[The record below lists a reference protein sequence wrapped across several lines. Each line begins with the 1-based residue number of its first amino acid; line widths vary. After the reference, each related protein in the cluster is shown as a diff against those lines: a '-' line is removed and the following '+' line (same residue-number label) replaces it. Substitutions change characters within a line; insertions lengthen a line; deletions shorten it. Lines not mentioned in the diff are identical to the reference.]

1 MKPLLITKKQFNGI
15 RESLLMESGIQDIK
29 KIAERYPKAQIYFHL
44 DLDGVVSAIAMR
56 EYLQRYGIDVI
67 GYKTIQY
74 GDKEFALVKPDANE
88 DVMPVLV
95 DFAHGKP
102 EFKIHTDHHDSQTG
116 VEDAATQFKSA
127 RSNVETISG
136 IISPTDIFPTG
147 DIDLFRTVD
156 SADFHRQGIKP
167 EDVISFVFNL
177 DKEKDIEKNKQAAG
191 FALNKLI
198 LAYKN
203 KPGFLE
209 KLVTNSNPSIVSMFM
224 KGKQLAK
231 DMGFVGVEEL
241 QDNADNYRER
251 LRAFDK
257 VKKEGKIL
265 VQYGIPSA
273 FKPGSYDRYASLEMH
288 PDVEYFLMIW
298 PMGLIQT
305 SCNPFK
311 AKFDENVNLG
321 DMASQVLDEFKSEL
335 ESIDIPLS
343 QIKRI
348 SERSVTATL
357 QKLIKQSDEDF
368 GDVKSEKD
376 FFGFRFKDLIALY
389 KDNIKGINPDKK
401 SSFND
406 LIIDIANRPF
416 SDLSSKQK
424 KVLDYVSVNAYDII
438 KANSGG
444 HPCITNISGIN
455 YLGKLGNDF
464 LKRIAKRIL
473 DKLGEKVNKEKSNLD
488 ETIRRIIREEINGN
502 L

>member
-1 MKPLLITKKQFNGI
+1 MKNIVVTEEQVELITK
-15 RESLLMESGIQDIK
+15 SLLNESGIQDIK
-29 KIAERYPKAQIYFHL
+29 KLAERYPKAQIYFHL

-56 EYLQRYGIDVI
+56 EYLQKYGIDVI

-167 EDVISFVFNL
+167 EDVISFIFNL

-209 KLVTNSNPSIVSMFM
+209 KLATYSNPSIVSMFM

-241 QDNADNYRER
+241 QANADNYRER
-251 LRAFDK
+251 LRDFDK

-298 PMGLIQT
+298 PMGLLQT

-311 AKFDENVNLG
+311 EKFDENVNLG
-321 DMASQVLDEFKSEL
+321 EMASQVLEEHKAEL
-335 ESIDIPLS
+335 TAIEVPLS

-357 QKLIKQSDEDF
+357 QKLMKQSDEDF
-368 GDVKSEKD
+368 GNVKSEKD
-376 FFGFRFKDLIALY
+376 FFGFRFKDLVALY
-389 KDNIKGINPDKK
+389 NDKIKGINPDKK
-401 SSFND
+401 SSFKD
-406 LIIDIANRPF
+406 MIVDITNKPF
-416 SDLSSKQK
+416 SDLSYKQK
-424 KVLDYVSVNAYDII
+424 QMLDYISVNAYDII
-438 KANSGG
+438 VANSGG

-455 YLGKLGNDF
+455 YLGKDGLPM
-464 LKRIAKRIL
+464 LK
-473 DKLGEKVNKEKSNLD
+473 KLAAAMLVKLKEK
-488 ETIRRIIREEINGN
+488 IK
-502 L
+502 

>member
-1 MKPLLITKKQFNGI
+1 MRNIVLTEKQIKLVTKSLIT
-15 RESLLMESGIQDIK
+15 ESGIQDIK
-29 KIAERYPKAQIYFHL
+29 KLAERYPKAQIYFHL

-74 GDKEFALVKPDANE
+74 GDKEFALVKPDASE

-116 VEDAATQFKSA
+116 VEDAATQFKPA

-156 SADFHRQGIKP
+156 SADFHRKGIKP
-167 EDVISFVFNL
+167 EEVINFVFTL
-177 DKEKDIEKNKQAAG
+177 DKEKELEKNKQAAG

-203 KPGFLE
+203 KPGYLE
-209 KLVTNSNPSIVSMFM
+209 KLAMYSNPSIVSMFM
-224 KGKQLAK
+224 KGKELAR

-241 QDNADNYRER
+241 QSNADNYRER
-251 LRAFDK
+251 LRDFDK

-288 PDVEYFLMIW
+288 PEVEYFLMIW
-298 PMGLIQT
+298 PMGLLQT

-311 AKFDENVNLG
+311 EKFDENINLG
-321 DMASQVLDEFKSEL
+321 EMASEVLEEHKAEL
-335 ESIDIPLS
+335 SAIEVPLS

-357 QKLIKQSDEDF
+357 QKLMKQSDEDF

-376 FFGFRFKDLIALY
+376 FFGFRFKDLVALY
-389 KDNIKGINPDKK
+389 NDKIKGINPDKK
-401 SSFND
+401 SSFKD
-406 LIIDIANRPF
+406 MIVDITNKPY
-416 SDLSSKQK
+416 SDLSKKQK
-424 KVLDYVSVNAYDII
+424 QMLDYISVNAYDII
-438 KANSGG
+438 VANSGG

-455 YLGKLGNDF
+455 YLGKDGLPM
-464 LKRIAKRIL
+464 LK
-473 DKLGEKVNKEKSNLD
+473 KLAAAMLSKLKQKLNQ
-488 ETIRRIIREEINGN
+488 
-502 L
+502 

>member
-1 MKPLLITKKQFNGI
+1 MQQVVITEKQVGIITK
-15 RESLLMESGIQDIK
+15 SLINESGIQDIK

-74 GDKEFALVKPDANE
+74 GDKEFALVKPDASE

-116 VEDAATQFKSA
+116 VEDDTSTQFRTE

-136 IISPTDIFPTG
+136 IISPTDIFPGG

-167 EDVISFVFNL
+167 DEVISFIFNL

-209 KLVTNSNPSIVSMFM
+209 KLATYSNPSIVSMFM
-224 KGKQLAK
+224 TGKRLAK

-241 QDNADNYRER
+241 QANADNYRER
-251 LRAFDK
+251 LRDFDK

-298 PMGLIQT
+298 PIGLLQT

-311 AKFDENVNLG
+311 EKFDENVNLG
-321 DMASQVLDEFKSEL
+321 AMASEVLEEHKAEL
-335 ESIDIPLS
+335 SAIEVPLS

-357 QKLIKQSDEDF
+357 QRLMKQSDEDF
-368 GDVKSEKD
+368 GDVKSTKD
-376 FFGFRFKDLIALY
+376 FFGFRFKDLVALY
-389 KDNIKGINPDKK
+389 NEKIKGINPDKK
-401 SSFND
+401 SSFKD
-406 LIIDIANRPF
+406 MIVDITNKPY

-424 KVLDYVSVNAYDII
+424 QMLDYISVNAYDII
-438 KANSGG
+438 VANSGG

-455 YLGKLGNDF
+455 YLGKEGLPM
-464 LKRIAKRIL
+464 LK
-473 DKLGEKVNKEKSNLD
+473 KLAAAMLSKLKQKVN
-488 ETIRRIIREEINGN
+488 
-502 L
+502 

>member
-1 MKPLLITKKQFNGI
+1 MRNIVLTEKQIKLVTKSLIT
-15 RESLLMESGIQDIK
+15 ESGIQDIK
-29 KIAERYPKAQIYFHL
+29 KLAERYPKAQIYFHL

-74 GDKEFALVKPDANE
+74 GDKEFALVKPDASE

-116 VEDAATQFKSA
+116 VEDAATQFKPA

-136 IISPTDIFPTG
+136 IISPTDIFPSG

-156 SADFHRQGIKP
+156 SADFHRKGIKP
-167 EDVISFVFNL
+167 EEVINFVFTL
-177 DKEKDIEKNKQAAG
+177 DKEKELEKNKQAAG

-203 KPGFLE
+203 KPGYLE
-209 KLVTNSNPSIVSMFM
+209 KLAMYSNPSIVSMFM
-224 KGKQLAK
+224 KGKELAR

-241 QDNADNYRER
+241 QSNADNYRER
-251 LRAFDK
+251 LRDFDK

-288 PDVEYFLMIW
+288 PEVEYFLMIW

-311 AKFDENVNLG
+311 EKFDENVNLG
-321 DMASQVLDEFKSEL
+321 EMASEVLEEHRAEL
-335 ESIDIPLS
+335 SAIEVPLS

-357 QKLIKQSDEDF
+357 QKLMKQSDEDF

-376 FFGFRFKDLIALY
+376 FFGFRFKDLVALY
-389 KDNIKGINPDKK
+389 NDKIKGINPDKK
-401 SSFND
+401 SSFKD
-406 LIIDIANRPF
+406 MIVDITNKPY
-416 SDLSSKQK
+416 SDLSKKQK
-424 KVLDYVSVNAYDII
+424 QMLDYISVNAYDII
-438 KANSGG
+438 VANSGG

-455 YLGKLGNDF
+455 YLGKEGLPM
-464 LKRIAKRIL
+464 LK
-473 DKLGEKVNKEKSNLD
+473 KLAAAMLSKLKQKLNQ
-488 ETIRRIIREEINGN
+488 
-502 L
+502 

>member
-1 MKPLLITKKQFNGI
+1 MKNIVITEKQVGLITK
-15 RESLLMESGIQDIK
+15 SLLNESGIQDIK
-29 KIAERYPKAQIYFHL
+29 KLAERYPKAQIYFHL

-56 EYLQRYGIDVI
+56 EYLQKYGIDVI

-74 GDKEFALVKPDANE
+74 GDKEFALVKPDASE

-116 VEDAATQFKSA
+116 VEDDASTQFRGA

-136 IISPTDIFPTG
+136 IISPTDIFPSG

-167 EDVISFVFNL
+167 DEVISFIFNT
-177 DKEKDIEKNKQAAG
+177 DREKDIEKNKQAAG

-203 KPGFLE
+203 KPGYLE
-209 KLVTNSNPSIVSMFM
+209 KLATYSNASIVSMFM
-224 KGKQLAK
+224 TGKKLAK

-241 QDNADNYRER
+241 QANADNYRER
-251 LRAFDK
+251 LRSFDK

-298 PMGLIQT
+298 PMGLLQT

-311 AKFDENVNLG
+311 EKFDENVNLG
-321 DMASQVLDEFKSEL
+321 EMASQVLEEHKAEL
-335 ESIDIPLS
+335 TAIEVPLS

-357 QKLIKQSDEDF
+357 QKLMKQSDEDF
-368 GDVKSEKD
+368 GNVKSEKD
-376 FFGFRFKDLIALY
+376 FFGFRFKDLVALY
-389 KDNIKGINPDKK
+389 NDKIKGINPDKK
-401 SSFND
+401 SSFKD
-406 LIIDIANRPF
+406 MIVDITNKPF
-416 SDLSSKQK
+416 SDLTRKQK
-424 KVLDYVSVNAYDII
+424 QILDYISVNAYDII
-438 KANSGG
+438 VANSGG

-455 YLGKLGNDF
+455 YLGKEGLPM
-464 LKRIAKRIL
+464 LK
-473 DKLGEKVNKEKSNLD
+473 KLAAAMLVKLKEK
-488 ETIRRIIREEINGN
+488 IK
-502 L
+502 

>member
-1 MKPLLITKKQFNGI
+1 MKNIVLTEKQIALVTKSLIT
-15 RESLLMESGIQDIK
+15 ESGIQDIK
-29 KIAERYPKAQIYFHL
+29 KLAERYPKAQIYFHL

-56 EYLQRYGIDVI
+56 EYLQRYGIDVV

-74 GDKEFALVKPDANE
+74 GDKEFALVKPDASE

-167 EDVISFVFNL
+167 EDVISFIFNL

-209 KLVTNSNPSIVSMFM
+209 KLATYSNPSIVSMFM

-241 QDNADNYRER
+241 QANADNYRER
-251 LRAFDK
+251 LRDFDK
-257 VKKEGKIL
+257 VTKEGKIL

-298 PMGLIQT
+298 PMGLLQT

-311 AKFDENVNLG
+311 EKFDENVNLG
-321 DMASQVLDEFKSEL
+321 EMAAEVLEEHKSEL
-335 ESIDIPLS
+335 SAIEVPLS

-357 QKLIKQSDEDF
+357 QKLMKQSDEDF

-376 FFGFRFKDLIALY
+376 FFGFRFKDLVALY
-389 KDNIKGINPDKK
+389 NDKIKGINPDKK
-401 SSFND
+401 SSFKD
-406 LIIDIANRPF
+406 MIVDITNKPF
-416 SDLSSKQK
+416 SDLSRKQK
-424 KVLDYVSVNAYDII
+424 QMLDYISVNAYDII
-438 KANSGG
+438 VANSGG

-455 YLGKLGNDF
+455 YLGKDGLPM
-464 LKRIAKRIL
+464 LK
-473 DKLGEKVNKEKSNLD
+473 KLAAAMLSKLKQK
-488 ETIRRIIREEINGN
+488 INQ
-502 L
+502 

>member
-1 MKPLLITKKQFNGI
+1 MKNIVLTEKQIALVTKSLIT
-15 RESLLMESGIQDIK
+15 ESGIQDIK
-29 KIAERYPKAQIYFHL
+29 KLAERYPKAQIYFHL

-56 EYLQRYGIDVI
+56 EYLQRYGIDVV

-74 GDKEFALVKPDANE
+74 GDKEFALVKPDASE

-167 EDVISFVFNL
+167 EDVISFIFNL

-209 KLVTNSNPSIVSMFM
+209 KLATYSNPSIVSMFM

-241 QDNADNYRER
+241 QSNADNYRER
-251 LRAFDK
+251 LRDFDK
-257 VKKEGKIL
+257 VTKEGKIL

-298 PMGLIQT
+298 PMGLLQT

-311 AKFDENVNLG
+311 EKFDENVNLG
-321 DMASQVLDEFKSEL
+321 EMASEVLEEHKSEL
-335 ESIDIPLS
+335 SAIEVPLS

-357 QKLIKQSDEDF
+357 QKLMKQSDEDF

-376 FFGFRFKDLIALY
+376 FFGFRFKDLVALY
-389 KDNIKGINPDKK
+389 NDKIKGINPDKK
-401 SSFND
+401 SSFKD
-406 LIIDIANRPF
+406 MIVDITNKPF
-416 SDLSSKQK
+416 SDLSYKQK
-424 KVLDYVSVNAYDII
+424 QMLDYITVNAYDII
-438 KANSGG
+438 VANSGG

-455 YLGKLGNDF
+455 YLGKDGLPM
-464 LKRIAKRIL
+464 LK
-473 DKLGEKVNKEKSNLD
+473 KLAAAMLSKLKQKLKQ
-488 ETIRRIIREEINGN
+488 
-502 L
+502 

>member
-1 MKPLLITKKQFNGI
+1 MKNIVLTEKQIALVTKSLIT
-15 RESLLMESGIQDIK
+15 ESGIQDIK
-29 KIAERYPKAQIYFHL
+29 KLAERYPKAQIYFHL

-74 GDKEFALVKPDANE
+74 GDKEFALVKPDASE

-167 EDVISFVFNL
+167 EDVISFIFNL

-209 KLVTNSNPSIVSMFM
+209 KLATYSNPSIVSMFM

-231 DMGFVGVEEL
+231 DMGFVGIEEL
-241 QDNADNYRER
+241 QANADNYRER
-251 LRAFDK
+251 LRDFDK

-298 PMGLIQT
+298 PMGLLQT

-311 AKFDENVNLG
+311 EKFDENVNLG
-321 DMASQVLDEFKSEL
+321 AMASEVLEEHKSEL
-335 ESIDIPLS
+335 SAIEVPLS

-357 QKLIKQSDEDF
+357 QKLMKQSDEDF

-376 FFGFRFKDLIALY
+376 FFGFRFKDLVALY
-389 KDNIKGINPDKK
+389 NDKIKGINPDKK
-401 SSFND
+401 SSFKD
-406 LIIDIANRPF
+406 MIVDITNKPF
-416 SDLSSKQK
+416 SDLSRKQK
-424 KVLDYVSVNAYDII
+424 QMLDYITVNAYDII
-438 KANSGG
+438 VANSGG

-455 YLGKLGNDF
+455 YLGKDGLPM
-464 LKRIAKRIL
+464 LKKLAAAMLAKL
-473 DKLGEKVNKEKSNLD
+473 KQKLNS
-488 ETIRRIIREEINGN
+488 
-502 L
+502 

>member
-1 MKPLLITKKQFNGI
+1 MKSLLITKKQFKNI
-15 RESLLMESGIQDIK
+15 SESLLLESGIQDIK
-29 KIAERYPKAQIYFHL
+29 KLAERYPKAQIYFHL

-56 EYLQRYGIDVI
+56 EYLSKYGIETI

-74 GDKEFALVKPDANE
+74 GDKEFALVKPDARE
-88 DVMPVLV
+88 EVMPVLV

-102 EFKIHTDHHDSQTG
+102 EFKIHTDHHDTQTG
-116 VEDAATQFKSA
+116 VEDAATQFKPA

-156 SADFHRQGIKP
+156 SADFYRKGIKP
-167 EDVISFVFNL
+167 EEVINFVFKL
-177 DKEKDIEKNKQAAG
+177 DKEKDIEKNRQAAG

-209 KLVTNSNPSIVSMFM
+209 KLAMFSNPSIVSMFM
-224 KGKQLAK
+224 KGKELAQQ
-231 DMGFVGVEEL
+231 MGFVGVEEL
-241 QDNADNYRER
+241 QTNSEDYRER
-251 LRAFDK
+251 LKNFDK
-257 VKKEGKIL
+257 VEQRGKIL

-273 FKPGSYDRYASLEMH
+273 FKPGSYDRYSSLEMY

-298 PMGLIQT
+298 PMGLIQA

-311 AKFDENVNLG
+311 EKFDENVNLG
-321 DMASQVLDEFKSEL
+321 AMAGEVLDEFKPMLSDIE
-335 ESIDIPLS
+335 IPLS

-348 SERSVTATL
+348 SERSVSATL

-406 LIIDIANRPF
+406 LIIDISNRPY
-416 SDLSSKQK
+416 SDLSYKQK

-438 KANSGG
+438 TANSGG

-455 YLGKLGNDF
+455 YLGKQGGVI
-464 LKRIAKRIL
+464 LKDLAKSL
-473 DKLGEKVNKEKSNLD
+473 FEKLETKV
-488 ETIRRIIREEINGN
+488 GQ
-502 L
+502 

>member
-1 MKPLLITKKQFNGI
+1 MRNIVLTEKQIELVSKSLIT
-15 RESLLMESGIQDIK
+15 ESGIQDIK
-29 KIAERYPKAQIYFHL
+29 KLAKRYPKAQIYFHL

-56 EYLQRYGIDVI
+56 EYLQKYGIDVI

-74 GDKEFALVKPDANE
+74 GDKEFALVKPDASE

-116 VEDAATQFKSA
+116 VEDDASTQFRGA

-136 IISPTDIFPTG
+136 IISPTDIFPSG

-167 EDVISFVFNL
+167 DEVISFIFNT
-177 DKEKDIEKNKQAAG
+177 DREKDIEKNKQAAG

-203 KPGFLE
+203 KPGYLE
-209 KLVTNSNPSIVSMFM
+209 KLAMYSNPSIVSMFM
-224 KGKQLAK
+224 KGKELAR

-241 QDNADNYRER
+241 QANADNYRER
-251 LRAFDK
+251 LRDFDK

-273 FKPGSYDRYASLEMH
+273 FKPGSYDRYASLEMY
-288 PDVEYFLMIW
+288 PEVEYFLMIW
-298 PMGLIQT
+298 PMGLLQT

-311 AKFDENVNLG
+311 EKFDENVNLG
-321 DMASQVLDEFKSEL
+321 AMASEVLEEHKSEL
-335 ESIDIPLS
+335 SAIEVPLS

-357 QKLIKQSDEDF
+357 QKLMKQSDEDF

-376 FFGFRFKDLIALY
+376 FFGFRFKDLVALY
-389 KDNIKGINPDKK
+389 NDKIKGINPDKK
-401 SSFND
+401 SSFKD
-406 LIIDIANRPF
+406 MIVDITNKPF
-416 SDLSSKQK
+416 SDLSRKQK
-424 KVLDYVSVNAYDII
+424 QMLDYITVNAYDII
-438 KANSGG
+438 VANSGG

-455 YLGKLGNDF
+455 YLGKDGLPM
-464 LKRIAKRIL
+464 LKKLAAAMLAKL
-473 DKLGEKVNKEKSNLD
+473 KQKVN
-488 ETIRRIIREEINGN
+488 
-502 L
+502 

>member
-1 MKPLLITKKQFNGI
+1 MKNIVVTEEQIEFISK
-15 RESLLMESGIQDIK
+15 SLLNESGIQDIK
-29 KIAERYPKAQIYFHL
+29 KLAERYPKAQIYFHL

-56 EYLQRYGIDVI
+56 EYLQKYGIDVI

-102 EFKIHTDHHDSQTG
+102 EFKIHTDHHDTQTG

-167 EDVISFVFNL
+167 EDVISFIFNL

-209 KLVTNSNPSIVSMFM
+209 KLATYSNPSIVSMFM

-241 QDNADNYRER
+241 QANADNYRER
-251 LRAFDK
+251 LRDFDK

-298 PMGLIQT
+298 PMGLLQT

-311 AKFDENVNLG
+311 EKFDENVNLG
-321 DMASQVLDEFKSEL
+321 AMASEVLEEHKSEL
-335 ESIDIPLS
+335 SAIEVPLS

-357 QKLIKQSDEDF
+357 QKLMKQSDEDF

-376 FFGFRFKDLIALY
+376 FFGFRFKDLVALY
-389 KDNIKGINPDKK
+389 NDKIKGINPDKK
-401 SSFND
+401 SGFKD
-406 LIIDIANRPF
+406 MIVDITNKPF
-416 SDLSSKQK
+416 SDLSYKQK
-424 KVLDYVSVNAYDII
+424 QMLDYITVNAYDII
-438 KANSGG
+438 VANSGG

-455 YLGKLGNDF
+455 YLGKDGLPM
-464 LKRIAKRIL
+464 LK
-473 DKLGEKVNKEKSNLD
+473 KLAAAMLSKLKQKVN
-488 ETIRRIIREEINGN
+488 
-502 L
+502 

>member
-1 MKPLLITKKQFNGI
+1 MKNIVVTEEQVELITK
-15 RESLLMESGIQDIK
+15 SLLNESGIQDIK
-29 KIAERYPKAQIYFHL
+29 KLAERYPKAQIYFHL

-167 EDVISFVFNL
+167 EDVISFIFNL

-209 KLVTNSNPSIVSMFM
+209 KLVTYSNPSIVSMFM

-241 QDNADNYRER
+241 QANADNYRER
-251 LRAFDK
+251 LRDFDK

-298 PMGLIQT
+298 PMGLLQT

-311 AKFDENVNLG
+311 EKFDENVNLG
-321 DMASQVLDEFKSEL
+321 EMASQVLEEHKAEL
-335 ESIDIPLS
+335 TAIEVPLS

-357 QKLIKQSDEDF
+357 QKLMKQSDEDF
-368 GDVKSEKD
+368 GNVKSEKD
-376 FFGFRFKDLIALY
+376 FFGFRFKDLVALY
-389 KDNIKGINPDKK
+389 NDKIKGINPDKK
-401 SSFND
+401 SSFKD
-406 LIIDIANRPF
+406 MIVDITNKPF
-416 SDLSSKQK
+416 SDLSYKQK
-424 KVLDYVSVNAYDII
+424 QMLDYISVNAYDII
-438 KANSGG
+438 VANSGG

-455 YLGKLGNDF
+455 YLGKEGLPM
-464 LKRIAKRIL
+464 LKKLAAAMLAKL
-473 DKLGEKVNKEKSNLD
+473 KEK
-488 ETIRRIIREEINGN
+488 IK
-502 L
+502 

>member
-1 MKPLLITKKQFNGI
+1 MKNIVVTEEQIKFISK
-15 RESLLMESGIQDIK
+15 SLLNESGIQDIK
-29 KIAERYPKAQIYFHL
+29 KLAERYPKAQIYFHL

-56 EYLQRYGIDVI
+56 EYLQKYGIDVI

-102 EFKIHTDHHDSQTG
+102 EFKIHTDHHDTQTG

-167 EDVISFVFNL
+167 EDVISFIFNL

-209 KLVTNSNPSIVSMFM
+209 KLATYSNPSIVSMFM

-241 QDNADNYRER
+241 QANADNYRER
-251 LRAFDK
+251 LRDFDK

-298 PMGLIQT
+298 PMGLLQT

-311 AKFDENVNLG
+311 EKFDENVNLG
-321 DMASQVLDEFKSEL
+321 AMASEVLEEHKSEL
-335 ESIDIPLS
+335 SAIEVPLS

-357 QKLIKQSDEDF
+357 QKLMKQSDEDF

-376 FFGFRFKDLIALY
+376 FFGFRFKDLVALY
-389 KDNIKGINPDKK
+389 NDKIKGINPDKK
-401 SSFND
+401 SSFKD
-406 LIIDIANRPF
+406 MIVDITNKPF
-416 SDLSSKQK
+416 SDLSYKQK
-424 KVLDYVSVNAYDII
+424 QMLDYITVNAYDII
-438 KANSGG
+438 VANSGG

-455 YLGKLGNDF
+455 YLGKDGLPM
-464 LKRIAKRIL
+464 LK
-473 DKLGEKVNKEKSNLD
+473 KLAAAMLSKLKQKVN
-488 ETIRRIIREEINGN
+488 
-502 L
+502 

>member
-1 MKPLLITKKQFNGI
+1 MKNIVVTEEQIELITK
-15 RESLLMESGIQDIK
+15 SLLNESGIQDIK
-29 KIAERYPKAQIYFHL
+29 KLAERYPKAQIYFHL

-167 EDVISFVFNL
+167 EDVISFIFSL

-209 KLVTNSNPSIVSMFM
+209 KLATYSNPSIVSMFM

-241 QDNADNYRER
+241 QANADNYRER
-251 LRAFDK
+251 LRDFDK
-257 VKKEGKIL
+257 VTKEGKIL

-298 PMGLIQT
+298 PMGLLQA

-311 AKFDENVNLG
+311 EKFDENVNLG
-321 DMASQVLDEFKSEL
+321 EMASQVLEEHKAEL
-335 ESIDIPLS
+335 TAIEVPLS

-357 QKLIKQSDEDF
+357 QKLMKQSDEDF
-368 GDVKSEKD
+368 GNVKSEKD
-376 FFGFRFKDLIALY
+376 FFGFRFKDLVALY
-389 KDNIKGINPDKK
+389 NDKIKGINPDKK
-401 SSFND
+401 SSFKD
-406 LIIDIANRPF
+406 MIVDITNKPF
-416 SDLSSKQK
+416 SDLSYKQK
-424 KVLDYVSVNAYDII
+424 QMLDYISVNAYDII
-438 KANSGG
+438 VANSGG

-455 YLGKLGNDF
+455 YLGRDGLPMLKKLAAAM
-464 LKRIAKRIL
+464 LV
-473 DKLGEKVNKEKSNLD
+473 KLKEK
-488 ETIRRIIREEINGN
+488 IK
-502 L
+502 

>member
-1 MKPLLITKKQFNGI
+1 MKNIIISEKQVGLLTK
-15 RESLLMESGIQDIK
+15 SLLNESGIQDIK
-29 KIAERYPKAQIYFHL
+29 KLAERYPKAQIYFHL

-74 GDKEFALVKPDANE
+74 GDKEFALVKPDASE

-102 EFKIHTDHHDSQTG
+102 EFKIHTDHHDTQTG
-116 VEDAATQFKSA
+116 VEDAATQFKPA

-156 SADFHRQGIKP
+156 SADFHRKGIKP
-167 EDVISFVFNL
+167 EDVINFVFTL

-203 KPGFLE
+203 KPGYLE
-209 KLVTNSNPSIVSMFM
+209 KLATYSNPSIVSMFM
-224 KGKQLAK
+224 KGKELAK

-241 QDNADNYRER
+241 QSNADNYRER
-251 LRAFDK
+251 LRDFDK
-257 VKKEGKIL
+257 VKKEDKIL

-273 FKPGSYDRYASLEMH
+273 FKPGSYDRYASLEMY

-311 AKFDENVNLG
+311 EKFDENVNLG
-321 DMASQVLDEFKSEL
+321 EMASEVLEEHKAEL
-335 ESIDIPLS
+335 SAIEVPLS

-357 QKLIKQSDEDF
+357 QKLMKQSDEDF

-376 FFGFRFKDLIALY
+376 FFGFRFKDLVALY
-389 KDNIKGINPDKK
+389 NDKIKGINPDKK
-401 SSFND
+401 SSFKD
-406 LIIDIANRPF
+406 MIVDITNKPY
-416 SDLSSKQK
+416 SDLSKKQK
-424 KVLDYVSVNAYDII
+424 QILDYISVNAYDII
-438 KANSGG
+438 VANSGG

-455 YLGKLGNDF
+455 YLGKDGNTM
-464 LKRIAKRIL
+464 LKKLASSMLAKL
-473 DKLGEKVNKEKSNLD
+473 KQKLN
-488 ETIRRIIREEINGN
+488 
-502 L
+502 

>member
-1 MKPLLITKKQFNGI
+1 MRNIVLTEKQIKLVTKSLIT
-15 RESLLMESGIQDIK
+15 ESGIQDIK
-29 KIAERYPKAQIYFHL
+29 KLAERYPKAQIYFHL

-74 GDKEFALVKPDANE
+74 GDKEFALVKPDASE

-116 VEDAATQFKSA
+116 VEDAATQFKPA

-156 SADFHRQGIKP
+156 SADFHRKGIKP
-167 EDVISFVFNL
+167 EEVINFVFTL
-177 DKEKDIEKNKQAAG
+177 DKEKELEKNKQAAG

-203 KPGFLE
+203 KPGYLE
-209 KLVTNSNPSIVSMFM
+209 KLAMYSNPSIVSMFM
-224 KGKQLAK
+224 KGKELAR

-241 QDNADNYRER
+241 QSNADNYRER
-251 LRAFDK
+251 LRDFDK

-288 PDVEYFLMIW
+288 PEVEYFLMIW
-298 PMGLIQT
+298 PMGLLQT

-311 AKFDENVNLG
+311 EKFDENVNLG
-321 DMASQVLDEFKSEL
+321 EMASEVLEEHKAEL
-335 ESIDIPLS
+335 SAIEVPLS

-357 QKLIKQSDEDF
+357 QKLMKQSDEDF

-376 FFGFRFKDLIALY
+376 FFGFRFKDLVALY
-389 KDNIKGINPDKK
+389 NDKIKGINPDKK
-401 SSFND
+401 SSFKD
-406 LIIDIANRPF
+406 MIVDITNKPY
-416 SDLSSKQK
+416 SDLSKKQK
-424 KVLDYVSVNAYDII
+424 QMLDYISVNAYDII
-438 KANSGG
+438 VANSGG

-455 YLGKLGNDF
+455 YLGKDGLPM
-464 LKRIAKRIL
+464 LKKLAAAMLAKL
-473 DKLGEKVNKEKSNLD
+473 KQKVN
-488 ETIRRIIREEINGN
+488 
-502 L
+502 

>member
-1 MKPLLITKKQFNGI
+1 MKSILITKKQFNRI
-15 RESLLMESGIQDIK
+15 QESLITESGIQDIK
-29 KIAERYPKAQIYFHL
+29 KLAERYPKAQIYFHL

-56 EYLQRYGIDVI
+56 EYLNKYGIETI
-67 GYKTIQY
+67 GFKTIQY
-74 GDKEFALVKPDANE
+74 GDKEFALVKPDASK

-102 EFKIHTDHHDSQTG
+102 EFKIHTDHHDTQTG
-116 VEDAATQFKSA
+116 VEDAATQFKPA

-156 SADFHRQGIKP
+156 SADFYRKGIKP
-167 EDVISFVFNL
+167 EEVINFIFKL
-177 DKEKDIEKNKQAAG
+177 DKEKDIEKNRQAAG

-209 KLVTNSNPSIVSMFM
+209 KLAMFSNPSIVSMFM
-224 KGKQLAK
+224 KGKELANE
-231 DMGFVGVEEL
+231 MGFPGVETL
-241 QDNADNYRER
+241 QTNSEDYRER
-251 LRAFDK
+251 LKNFDK
-257 VKKEGKIL
+257 VQQKGKIL

-273 FKPGSYDRYASLEMH
+273 FKPGSYDRYSSLEMY

-311 AKFDENVNLG
+311 SKFDENVNLG
-321 DMASQVLDEFKSEL
+321 DMASEVLDEFKSEL

-348 SERSVTATL
+348 SERSVTSTL

-401 SSFND
+401 SSFNE
-406 LIIDIANRPF
+406 LITDIANRPY
-416 SDLSSKQK
+416 SDLSRKQK

-455 YLGKLGNDF
+455 YLGKQGGDF
-464 LKRIAKRIL
+464 LKRIAKRML
-473 DKLGEKVNKEKSNLD
+473 DKLSEKVNVEKTSLD
-488 ETIRRIIREEINGN
+488 ETIRTVLRKELKKR
-502 L
+502 

>member
-1 MKPLLITKKQFNGI
+1 MRNIVLTEKQIKLVTKSLIT
-15 RESLLMESGIQDIK
+15 ESGIQDIK
-29 KIAERYPKAQIYFHL
+29 KLAERYPKAQIYFHL

-74 GDKEFALVKPDANE
+74 GDKEFALVKPDASE

-116 VEDAATQFKSA
+116 VEDAATQFKPA

-156 SADFHRQGIKP
+156 SADFHRKGIKP
-167 EDVISFVFNL
+167 EEVINFVFTL
-177 DKEKDIEKNKQAAG
+177 DKEKELEKNKQAAG

-203 KPGFLE
+203 KPGYLE
-209 KLVTNSNPSIVSMFM
+209 KLAMYSNPSIVSMFM
-224 KGKQLAK
+224 KGKELAR

-241 QDNADNYRER
+241 QSNADNYRER
-251 LRAFDK
+251 LRDFDK

-288 PDVEYFLMIW
+288 PEVEYFLMIW
-298 PMGLIQT
+298 PMGLLQT

-311 AKFDENVNLG
+311 EKFDENVNLG
-321 DMASQVLDEFKSEL
+321 EMASEVLEEHKAEL
-335 ESIDIPLS
+335 SAIEVPLS

-357 QKLIKQSDEDF
+357 QKLMKQSDEDF

-376 FFGFRFKDLIALY
+376 FFGFRFKDLVALY
-389 KDNIKGINPDKK
+389 NDKIKGINPDKK
-401 SSFND
+401 SSFKD
-406 LIIDIANRPF
+406 MIVDITNKPY
-416 SDLSSKQK
+416 SDLSKKQK
-424 KVLDYVSVNAYDII
+424 QMLDYISVNAYDII
-438 KANSGG
+438 VANSGG

-455 YLGKLGNDF
+455 YLGKDGLPM
-464 LKRIAKRIL
+464 LK
-473 DKLGEKVNKEKSNLD
+473 KLAAAMLSKLKQKLNQ
-488 ETIRRIIREEINGN
+488 
-502 L
+502 

>member
-1 MKPLLITKKQFNGI
+1 MKNIIISEKQVGLLTK
-15 RESLLMESGIQDIK
+15 SLLNESGIQDIK
-29 KIAERYPKAQIYFHL
+29 KLAERYPKAQIYFHL

-74 GDKEFALVKPDANE
+74 GDKEFALVKPDASE

-102 EFKIHTDHHDSQTG
+102 EFKIHTDHHDTQTG
-116 VEDAATQFKSA
+116 VEDAATQFKPA

-156 SADFHRQGIKP
+156 SADFHRKGIKP
-167 EDVISFVFNL
+167 EDVINFVFTL

-203 KPGFLE
+203 KPGYLE
-209 KLVTNSNPSIVSMFM
+209 KLATYSNPSIVSMFM
-224 KGKQLAK
+224 KGKELAK

-241 QDNADNYRER
+241 QSNADNYRER
-251 LRAFDK
+251 LRDFDK

-288 PDVEYFLMIW
+288 PEVEYFLMIW

-311 AKFDENVNLG
+311 EKFDENVNLG
-321 DMASQVLDEFKSEL
+321 EMASEVLEEHRAEL
-335 ESIDIPLS
+335 SAIEVPLS

-357 QKLIKQSDEDF
+357 QKLMKQSDEDF

-376 FFGFRFKDLIALY
+376 FFGFRFKDLVALY
-389 KDNIKGINPDKK
+389 NDKIKGINPDKK
-401 SSFND
+401 SSFKD
-406 LIIDIANRPF
+406 MIVDITNKPY
-416 SDLSSKQK
+416 SDLSKKQK
-424 KVLDYVSVNAYDII
+424 QMLDYISVNAYDII
-438 KANSGG
+438 VANSGG

-455 YLGKLGNDF
+455 YLGKEGLPM
-464 LKRIAKRIL
+464 LK
-473 DKLGEKVNKEKSNLD
+473 KLAGAMLSKLKQKLNN
-488 ETIRRIIREEINGN
+488 
-502 L
+502 

>member
-1 MKPLLITKKQFNGI
+1 MKNIVLTEKQIELVTKSLIT
-15 RESLLMESGIQDIK
+15 ESGIQDIK
-29 KIAERYPKAQIYFHL
+29 KLAERYPKAQIYFHL

-74 GDKEFALVKPDANE
+74 GDKEFALVKPDASE

-116 VEDAATQFKSA
+116 VEDAATQFKPA

-136 IISPTDIFPTG
+136 IISPTDIFPSG

-156 SADFHRQGIKP
+156 SADFHRKGIKP
-167 EDVISFVFNL
+167 EDVINFVFTL
-177 DKEKDIEKNKQAAG
+177 DKEKELEKNKQAAG

-203 KPGFLE
+203 KPGYLE
-209 KLVTNSNPSIVSMFM
+209 KLAMYSNPSIVSMFM
-224 KGKQLAK
+224 KGKELAR

-241 QDNADNYRER
+241 QSNADNYRER
-251 LRAFDK
+251 LRDFDK

-298 PMGLIQT
+298 PMGLLQT

-311 AKFDENVNLG
+311 EKFDENVNLG
-321 DMASQVLDEFKSEL
+321 EMASEVLEEHKSEL
-335 ESIDIPLS
+335 SAIEVPLS

-357 QKLIKQSDEDF
+357 QKLMKQSDEDF

-376 FFGFRFKDLIALY
+376 FFGFRFKDLVALY
-389 KDNIKGINPDKK
+389 NDKIKGINPDKK
-401 SSFND
+401 SSFKD
-406 LIIDIANRPF
+406 MIVDITNKPY
-416 SDLSSKQK
+416 SDLSKKQK
-424 KVLDYVSVNAYDII
+424 QMLDYISVNAYDII
-438 KANSGG
+438 VANSGG

-455 YLGKLGNDF
+455 YLGKEGLPM
-464 LKRIAKRIL
+464 LK
-473 DKLGEKVNKEKSNLD
+473 KLAAAMLSKLKQKLNS
-488 ETIRRIIREEINGN
+488 
-502 L
+502 

>member
-1 MKPLLITKKQFNGI
+1 MKNIVLTEKQIELVTKSLIT
-15 RESLLMESGIQDIK
+15 ESGIQDIK
-29 KIAERYPKAQIYFHL
+29 KLAERYPKAQIYFHL

-74 GDKEFALVKPDANE
+74 GDKEFALVKPDASE

-102 EFKIHTDHHDSQTG
+102 EFKIHTDHHDTQTG
-116 VEDAATQFKSA
+116 VEDAATQFKPA

-136 IISPTDIFPTG
+136 IISPTDIFPSG

-156 SADFHRQGIKP
+156 SADFHRKGIKP
-167 EDVISFVFNL
+167 EDVINFVFTL
-177 DKEKDIEKNKQAAG
+177 DKEKELEKNKQAAG

-203 KPGFLE
+203 KPGYLE
-209 KLVTNSNPSIVSMFM
+209 KLAMYSNPSIVSMFM
-224 KGKQLAK
+224 KGKELAR

-241 QDNADNYRER
+241 QSNADNYRER
-251 LRAFDK
+251 LRDFDK

-298 PMGLIQT
+298 PMGLLQT

-311 AKFDENVNLG
+311 EKFDENVNLG
-321 DMASQVLDEFKSEL
+321 EMASEVLEEHKSEL
-335 ESIDIPLS
+335 SAIEVPLS

-357 QKLIKQSDEDF
+357 QKLMKQSDEDF

-376 FFGFRFKDLIALY
+376 FFGFRFKDLVALY
-389 KDNIKGINPDKK
+389 NDKIKGINPDKK
-401 SSFND
+401 SSFKD
-406 LIIDIANRPF
+406 MIVDITNKPY
-416 SDLSSKQK
+416 SDLSKKQK
-424 KVLDYVSVNAYDII
+424 QMLDYISVNAYDII
-438 KANSGG
+438 VANSGG

-455 YLGKLGNDF
+455 YLGKEGLPM
-464 LKRIAKRIL
+464 LK
-473 DKLGEKVNKEKSNLD
+473 KLAAAMLSKLKQKLNS
-488 ETIRRIIREEINGN
+488 
-502 L
+502 

>member
-1 MKPLLITKKQFNGI
+1 MKNIVITEKQVGLITK
-15 RESLLMESGIQDIK
+15 SLLNESGIQDIK
-29 KIAERYPKAQIYFHL
+29 KLAERYPKAQIYFHL

-56 EYLQRYGIDVI
+56 EYLQKYGIDVI

-74 GDKEFALVKPDANE
+74 GDKEFALVKPEASE

-167 EDVISFVFNL
+167 EDVISFIFNL

-209 KLVTNSNPSIVSMFM
+209 KLATYSNPSIVSMFM

-241 QDNADNYRER
+241 QANADNYRER
-251 LRAFDK
+251 LRDFDK

-298 PMGLIQT
+298 PMGLLQT

-311 AKFDENVNLG
+311 EKFDENVNLG
-321 DMASQVLDEFKSEL
+321 DMASQVLEEHKAEL
-335 ESIDIPLS
+335 TAIEVPLS

-357 QKLIKQSDEDF
+357 QKLMKQSDEDF
-368 GDVKSEKD
+368 GNVKSEKD
-376 FFGFRFKDLIALY
+376 FFGFRFKDLVALY
-389 KDNIKGINPDKK
+389 NDKIKGINPDKK
-401 SSFND
+401 SSFKD
-406 LIIDIANRPF
+406 MIVDITNKPF
-416 SDLSSKQK
+416 SDLTRKQK
-424 KVLDYVSVNAYDII
+424 QILDYISVNAYDII
-438 KANSGG
+438 VANSGG

-455 YLGKLGNDF
+455 YLGKEGLPM
-464 LKRIAKRIL
+464 LKKLAAAMLAKL
-473 DKLGEKVNKEKSNLD
+473 KEK
-488 ETIRRIIREEINGN
+488 IK
-502 L
+502 

>member
-1 MKPLLITKKQFNGI
+1 MKNIVLTEKQIALVTKSLIT
-15 RESLLMESGIQDIK
+15 ESGIQDIK
-29 KIAERYPKAQIYFHL
+29 KLAERYPKAQIYFHL

-74 GDKEFALVKPDANE
+74 GDKEFALVKPDASE

-116 VEDAATQFKSA
+116 VEDAATQFKPA

-156 SADFHRQGIKP
+156 SADFHRKGIKP
-167 EDVISFVFNL
+167 EDVINFVFTL
-177 DKEKDIEKNKQAAG
+177 DKEKDIEKNRQAAG

-203 KPGFLE
+203 KPGYLE
-209 KLVTNSNPSIVSMFM
+209 KLATYSNPSIVSMFM
-224 KGKQLAK
+224 KGKELAK

-241 QDNADNYRER
+241 QSNADNYRER
-251 LRAFDK
+251 LRDFDK

-298 PMGLIQT
+298 PMGLLQT

-311 AKFDENVNLG
+311 EKFDENVNLG
-321 DMASQVLDEFKSEL
+321 EMASEVLEEHKSEL
-335 ESIDIPLS
+335 SAIEVPLS

-357 QKLIKQSDEDF
+357 QKLMKQSDEDF

-376 FFGFRFKDLIALY
+376 FFGFRFKDLVALY
-389 KDNIKGINPDKK
+389 NDKIKGINPDKK
-401 SSFND
+401 SSFKD
-406 LIIDIANRPF
+406 MIVDITNKPY
-416 SDLSSKQK
+416 SDLSKKQK
-424 KVLDYVSVNAYDII
+424 QMLDYISVNAYDII
-438 KANSGG
+438 VANSGG

-455 YLGKLGNDF
+455 YLGKDGLPM
-464 LKRIAKRIL
+464 LK
-473 DKLGEKVNKEKSNLD
+473 KLAAAMLSKLKQKLKQ
-488 ETIRRIIREEINGN
+488 
-502 L
+502 

>member
-1 MKPLLITKKQFNGI
+1 MKNIVLTEKQIELVTKSLIT
-15 RESLLMESGIQDIK
+15 ESGIQDIK
-29 KIAERYPKAQIYFHL
+29 KLAERYPKAQIYFHL

-74 GDKEFALVKPDANE
+74 GDKEFALVKPDASE

-102 EFKIHTDHHDSQTG
+102 EFKIHTAHHDTQTG
-116 VEDAATQFKSA
+116 VEDAATQFKPA

-136 IISPTDIFPTG
+136 IISPTDIFPSG

-156 SADFHRQGIKP
+156 SADFHRKGIKP
-167 EDVISFVFNL
+167 EDVINFVFTL
-177 DKEKDIEKNKQAAG
+177 DKEKELEKNKQAAG

-203 KPGFLE
+203 KPGYLE
-209 KLVTNSNPSIVSMFM
+209 KLAMYSNPSIVSMFM
-224 KGKQLAK
+224 KGKELAR

-241 QDNADNYRER
+241 QSNADNYRER
-251 LRAFDK
+251 LRDFDK

-298 PMGLIQT
+298 PMGLLQT

-311 AKFDENVNLG
+311 EKFDENVNLG
-321 DMASQVLDEFKSEL
+321 EMASEVLEEHKSEL
-335 ESIDIPLS
+335 SAIEVPLS

-357 QKLIKQSDEDF
+357 QKLMKQSDEDF

-376 FFGFRFKDLIALY
+376 FFGFRFKDLVALY
-389 KDNIKGINPDKK
+389 NDKIKGINPDKK
-401 SSFND
+401 SSFKD
-406 LIIDIANRPF
+406 MIVDITNKPY
-416 SDLSSKQK
+416 SDLSKKQK
-424 KVLDYVSVNAYDII
+424 QMLDYISVNAYDII
-438 KANSGG
+438 VANSGG

-455 YLGKLGNDF
+455 YLGKEGLPM
-464 LKRIAKRIL
+464 LK
-473 DKLGEKVNKEKSNLD
+473 KLAAAMLSKLKQKLNS
-488 ETIRRIIREEINGN
+488 
-502 L
+502 

>member
-1 MKPLLITKKQFNGI
+1 MKNIVLTEKQIELVTKSLIT
-15 RESLLMESGIQDIK
+15 ESGIQDIK
-29 KIAERYPKAQIYFHL
+29 KLAERYPKAQIYFHL

-74 GDKEFALVKPDANE
+74 GDKEFALVKPDASE

-102 EFKIHTDHHDSQTG
+102 EFKIHTDHHDTQTG
-116 VEDAATQFKSA
+116 VEDAATQFKPA

-136 IISPTDIFPTG
+136 IISPTDIFPSG

-156 SADFHRQGIKP
+156 SADFHRKGIKP
-167 EDVISFVFNL
+167 EDVINFVFTL
-177 DKEKDIEKNKQAAG
+177 DKEKELEKNKQAAG

-203 KPGFLE
+203 KPGYLE
-209 KLVTNSNPSIVSMFM
+209 KLAMYSNPSIVSMFM
-224 KGKQLAK
+224 KGKELAR

-241 QDNADNYRER
+241 QSNADDYRER
-251 LRAFDK
+251 LRDFDK

-288 PDVEYFLMIW
+288 PEVEYFLMIW

-311 AKFDENVNLG
+311 EKFDENVNLG
-321 DMASQVLDEFKSEL
+321 EMASEVLEEHRAEL
-335 ESIDIPLS
+335 SAIEVPLS

-357 QKLIKQSDEDF
+357 QKLMKQSDEDF

-376 FFGFRFKDLIALY
+376 FFGFRFKDLVALY
-389 KDNIKGINPDKK
+389 NDKIKGINPDKK
-401 SSFND
+401 SSFKD
-406 LIIDIANRPF
+406 MIVDITNKPY
-416 SDLSSKQK
+416 SDLSKKQK
-424 KVLDYVSVNAYDII
+424 QMLDYISVNAYDII
-438 KANSGG
+438 VANSGG

-455 YLGKLGNDF
+455 YLGKEGLPM
-464 LKRIAKRIL
+464 LKKTSWSDVI
-473 DKLGEKVNKEKSNLD
+473 
-488 ETIRRIIREEINGN
+488 
-502 L
+502 